1 MKLTNVAISC
11 PGRIVG
17 LLGPTNTGKTRLAID
32 RMLGHASGAIGFPLR
47 LLARENYDRVVAL
60 KGAHQVALLT
70 GEEKIIPAAARY
82 FICTVEAMPLDRA
95 FDFVAVDEIQLCGDP
110 DRGHVFTD
118 RLLRARGRVETLF
131 LGAETIRPL
140 MQALI
145 PGIEFETRDRLSSLT
160 YTGFKKMTRLPKR
173 AAVVAFSIDEVYTI
187 AEMIR
192 RQRGGTA
199 VVLGALSPRT
209 RNKQVEMYQSGEVDY
224 MVATDAIG
232 MGLNMDIHH
241 VALAGMRKYDGHQ
254 PRPLTTAEMA
264 QIAGRAGRHLRDGT
278 FGTTGRL
285 RALDPDMVEA
295 IEAHRFEPLG
305 ALYWRNNALDFS
317 GPAALLRSLD
327 RGSGH
332 PALLRGR
339 DADDYRTLAAM
350 TKRDSVLVR
359 AKNAPSV
366 RLLWEVCQIPDF
378 RKVLDENH
386 QSLVEQIFLY
396 VAEGGALP
404 EDWVAEQISRLEK
417 PGGDVDS
424 LMARIAHIRTW
435 TYITHKSEWLKDA
448 AHWQERT
455 LAIEDRLS
463 DALHEGLMNRFVDR
477 RAAVLLRSQDSGTA
491 LLAGI
496 RKDGTVIVEG
506 HAVGRLEGF
515 QFIPDG
521 ETGNPDRK
529 AMMTVARNA
538 LRPEIKR
545 RIGMILNSEPK
556 QLMLT
561 DDGHVLWQQDASNPL
576 PGQPIAVL
584 RKGASQLKPE
594 VDLLENDLVQ
604 GQDKTALVDFIKA
617 WLDQRIHTVL
627 EPLMGLV
634 REEGI
639 DGQARGIAYQLHEA
653 LGILPRHDLEDLIAG
668 LDAEARKVLR
678 QRKVRLGP
686 VLVFVPELNKPAAV
700 RLRALLWWLWHDRVL
715 PAPLPKDGVVS
726 VLVPDGTS
734 YDPDYQRAI
743 GYPVYGG
750 RAIRVDML
758 DRLISAIYDN
768 AKDGTFKATH
778 AMAEWM
784 GCSIPDLYKIIESMG
799 HKKIS
804 DPADAP
810 ATEQAAPEQAAVDQP
825 AEAQQDQAAEPVA
838 TPSEETPAETTAE
851 TPTESGVADIA
862 PVEAV
867 AAETPVAA
875 PAAPAK
881 PELASFR
888 LKRGKAHEA
897 ARPPRARH
905 PRAASR
911 PADEA
916 AEPRGERPAFR
927 SRDKPKHG
935 DKPRGDFKGGP
946 KGRRGDKVEKFEKKQ
961 TSFEAR
967 PAQIEDSPFAVL
979 QQLKTGI
986 KDK

>member
-1 MKLTNVAISC
+1 MKPTNVAISS
-11 PGRIVG
+11 PGRSVG
-17 LLGPTNTGKTRLAID
+17 LLGPTNTGKTRIAVD
-32 RMLGHASGAIGFPLR
+32 RMLGHANGVIGFPLR

-60 KGAHQVALLT
+60 KGAAAVALLT
-70 GEEKIIPAAARY
+70 GEEKIIPSTARY

-95 FDFVAVDEIQLCGDP
+95 FDFLAVDEIQLCGDP

-118 RLLRARGRVETLF
+118 RLLHARGRAETLF

-145 PGIEFETRDRLSSLT
+145 PDIEFETRDRLSNLT

-173 AAVVAFSIDEVYTI
+173 SAVVAFSINEVYAI

-209 RNKQVEMYQSGEVDY
+209 RNKQVEMYQSGEVDF

-241 VALAGMRKYDGHQ
+241 VALAGMRKFDGES
-254 PRPLTTAEMA
+254 PRALKTAELA

-285 RALDPDMVEA
+285 RDLDPDMVEA
-295 IEAHRFEPLG
+295 IEEHRFEPLPH
-305 ALYWRNNALDFS
+305 LYWRNSALDFTS
-317 GPAALLRSLD
+317 PATLLRSLD
-327 RGSGH
+327 LGSGN
-332 PALLRGR
+332 PALQRGR
-339 DADDYRTLAAM
+339 EADDYRTLAAM
-350 TKRDSVLVR
+350 AKRETVLARTGNR
-359 AKNAPSV
+359 AAVS
-366 RLLWEVCQIPDF
+366 LLWDVCQIPDF

-386 QSLVEQIFLY
+386 QSLVEQVFLSL
-396 VAEGGALP
+396 VEGGTLP
-404 EDWVAEQISRLEK
+404 GDWVAEQVSRLEK

-448 AHWQERT
+448 AHWQRRT

-477 RAAVLLRSQDSGTA
+477 RAAVLLRSQEGGAA
-491 LLAGI
+491 LLAGV

-506 HAVGRLEGF
+506 HEVGRLEGF
-515 QFIPDG
+515 RFIPDS

-538 LRPEIKR
+538 LRPEIQR

-556 QLMLT
+556 QLTLT
-561 DDGHVLWQQDASNPL
+561 DDGQILWQSDASNPL
-576 PGQPIAVL
+576 PGQPVAVL

-594 VDLLENDLVQ
+594 VELLDSELVQ

-617 WLDQRIHTVL
+617 WLDQRINTVL

-634 REEGI
+634 KEEGI
-639 DGQARGIAYQLHEA
+639 EGQARGIAYQLHEA
-653 LGILPRHDLEDLIAG
+653 LGILPRQELEDLISG

-700 RLRALLWWLWHDRVL
+700 KLRALLWWLWHDRIL

-726 VLVPDGTS
+726 MLIPDGTS

-768 AKDGTFKATH
+768 AKGGTFKATH

-799 HKKIS
+799 HRKIS
-804 DPADAP
+804 DPAEQPAQAVDAANVEAP
-810 ATEQAAPEQAAVDQP
+810 VVETPPETAPETI
-825 AEAQQDQAAEPVA
+825 AEAV
-838 TPSEETPAETTAE
+838 AE
-851 TPTESGVADIA
+851 TP
-862 PVEAV
+862 EA
-867 AAETPVAA
+867 TPVTVAGV
-875 PAAPAK
+875 PPK

-888 LKRGKAHEA
+888 LKRGKANEA
-897 ARPPRARH
+897 SRPPRAPHHRA
-905 PRAASR
+905 PRA
-911 PADEA
+911 E
-916 AEPRGERPAFR
+916 GEEQGQRKDRPAFR
-927 SRDKPKHG
+927 SKDKPKQ
-935 DKPRGDFKGGP
+935 DKPRDGY
-946 KGRRGDKVEKFEKKQ
+946 KGRRDKVEKFEKKQ
-961 TSFEAR
+961 TSFEAK
-967 PAQIEDSPFAVL
+967 PLQVEDSPFAVL
-979 QQLKTGI
+979 QQLRSGM